1 MEQRLE
7 SIEKLL
13 QLLASGTK
21 APLEC
26 RQPESGPSSVTFTPT
41 PSTSLPV
48 RTPQVEQF
56 EGESSL
62 VAHSRQAHEALQHL
76 LEAAPITIRN
86 DPNTVNALASLRN
99 LLEKH
104 RSEPP
109 SVSLLSRVVSLAD
122 LQHSELPPREEVLKL
137 FAHVE
142 ADDLHDM
149 FTWWLFDDVQDF
161 YRMYDEFCHSPSTC
175 PLAISVLVYC
185 ALCWLLEGNPI
196 MQRAGVD
203 MSKYADYVPICYKHL
218 ASCISSFDIFL
229 EPTDTNIA
237 ALSSAVSKLASF
249 SGGRTYLLT
258 RSRLHSLYTLPI
270 STQLGR

>member
-13 QLLASGTK
+13 QVLASGTK
-21 APLEC
+21 TPSEC
-26 RQPESGPSSVTFTPT
+26 IQSTSGPSSVTFTPT

-76 LEAAPITIRN
+76 LEAAPTTIRN
-86 DPNTVNALASLRN
+86 DPSTVNALASLRS

-109 SVSLLSRVVSLAD
+109 SVNLLSRVVSLND

-137 FAHVE
+137 FAYVE
-142 ADDLHDM
+142 GM
-149 FTWWLFDDVQDF
+149 
-161 YRMYDEFCHSPSTC
+161 
-175 PLAISVLVYC
+175 
-185 ALCWLLEGNPI
+185 
-196 MQRAGVD
+196 RA
-203 MSKYADYVPICYKHL
+203 
-218 ASCISSFDIFL
+218 
-229 EPTDTNIA
+229 E
-237 ALSSAVSKLASF
+237 LS
-249 SGGRTYLLT
+249 
-258 RSRLHSLYTLPI
+258 
-270 STQLGR
+270 